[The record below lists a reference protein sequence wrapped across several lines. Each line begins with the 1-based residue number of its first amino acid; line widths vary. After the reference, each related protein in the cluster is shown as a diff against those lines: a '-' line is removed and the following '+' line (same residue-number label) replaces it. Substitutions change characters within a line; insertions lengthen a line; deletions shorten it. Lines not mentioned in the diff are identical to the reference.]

1 MKRDYK
7 LFLNDI
13 KESIAQ
19 IEEYLD
25 GVSKEQFMEDKKLQD
40 AVARRLEIMGEAVKN
55 IPNSLKIKNKQVDWF
70 EISRFRDFIA
80 HAYYEISLN
89 RIWETL
95 IKRIPQIKES
105 LKNIQ
110 LV

>member
-13 KESIAQ
+13 RESIKQ
-19 IEEYLD
+19 IEEYLN
-25 GVSKEQFMEDKKLQD
+25 GVTQEQFMKDKQLQD

-55 IPNSLKIKNKQVDWF
+55 VPRSLKIKNKQVDWF
-70 EISRFRDFIA
+70 EISRFRDFITQ
-80 HAYYEISLN
+80 AYYEVSLN

-95 IKRIPQIKES
+95 QKRIPAIKES
-105 LKNIQ
+105 MKDIK

>member
-13 KESIAQ
+13 RESIKQ
-19 IEEYLD
+19 IEEYLN
-25 GVSKEQFMEDKKLQD
+25 GVTQEQFMKDKQLQD

-55 IPNSLKIKNKQVDWF
+55 IPRSLKIKNKQVDWF
-70 EISRFRDFIA
+70 EISRFRDFIT
-80 HAYYEISLN
+80 HAYYEVSLN

-95 IKRIPQIKES
+95 QKRIPAIKES
-105 LKNIQ
+105 MKDIK